1 MSKGKRQGGS
11 VGVFIIVGIVLTL
24 IALGALYG
32 ARHIAMNDQTPPM
45 AIDGVTDGNGSTD
58 DASKSGQGSEGAGSQ
73 ESQGTDGQEQGGST
87 QTPAPNGQ
95 NSTNDTSGQGQ
106 TGSQG
111 TTSTNGSDSTGSTGT
126 LPRSGAAENLSAL
139 VLAVVTAAS
148 VAFIRSLRKV

>member
-95 NSTNDTSGQGQ
+95 NGTSGQGQ
-106 TGSQG
+106 TESNGTG
-111 TTSTNGSDSTGSTGT
+111 TTNTNGSGSTGGT
-126 LPRSGAAENLSAL
+126 GALPRSGAAENLNAL
-139 VLAVVTAAS
+139 VLAVITAAS